1 MTSFFSEIMQP
12 GGGIMLIPFV
22 RVIITVLLVLTIMG
36 FIAGVARVHM
46 AILSFLSGGL
56 LFSLSMFEREFNKVH
71 GRSGGVSTTTTTT
84 SFSNKVSNNK
94 TD

>member
-12 GGGIMLIPFV
+12 GGGIILIPFV
-22 RVIITVLLVLTIMG
+22 RVIITLLLVLTIMG
-36 FIAGVARVHM
+36 FIADVARVHM

-56 LFSLSMFEREFNKVH
+56 LFSLSMFEREFNKMH
-71 GRSGGVSTTTTTT
+71 SRSGGPSTTTPP
-84 SFSNKVSNNK
+84 SSKACNNK

>member
-12 GGGIMLIPFV
+12 GGGIILIPFV
-22 RVIITVLLVLTIMG
+22 RVIITLLLVMTMMG
-36 FIAGVARVHM
+36 FVAGVARVHM
-46 AILSFLSGGL
+46 AVLSFLSGGL

-71 GRSGGVSTTTTTT
+71 GRSGRCPAPAPSKATST
-84 SFSNKVSNNK
+84 NK